1 MTLTPSVQKWQHLKD
16 LREQSKKPIAK
27 CEHCGGPSKVYA
39 YRLGSYAR
47 VLCWLAHKERASERR
62 YRHLPSSGAVNGGGD
77 YAKLRYWGLIE
88 SMPNY
93 DGDNWVDP
101 QHAGSKRSSGHW
113 KLTDTGYDF
122 AHGNITVSAVCYYR
136 HPLDGV
142 LGFEP
147 EQIGIHDAIGKRFN
161 YTQLMQGYK
170 GRPGGSTQ

>member
-1 MTLTPSVQKWQHLKD
+1 MLTPSVQKWQYLKD

-47 VLCWLAHKERASERR
+47 VLCWLAHKETASERR

-77 YAKLRYWGLIE
+77 YAKLRYWDLIE

-113 KLTDTGYDF
+113 RLTDAGYDF

-136 HPLDGV
+136 HTLDGV

-147 EQIGIHDAIGKRFN
+147 EQINIHDAIGKRFN

-170 GRPGGSTQ
+170 GKPGGSTQ